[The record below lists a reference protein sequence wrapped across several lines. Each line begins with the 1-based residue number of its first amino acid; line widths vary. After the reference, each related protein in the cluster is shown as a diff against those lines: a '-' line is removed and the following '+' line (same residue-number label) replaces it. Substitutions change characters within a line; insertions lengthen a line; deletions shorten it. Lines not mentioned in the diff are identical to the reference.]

1 MSEKK
6 ASNSLL
12 SVNYLFMLLM
22 NILTNLGFSIFSTTI
37 TAYSVSLGAS
47 LQVAGIVASAF
58 SVAAL
63 IIRPFAGAIFDR
75 SDKKKV
81 FFFSSFLFGAII
93 FAYAFVKQIGFLIV
107 LRVLHGILFGVNT
120 TVMMA
125 LTGTFLPKDRVGEGM
140 GYFSASMLLGQ
151 AIGPTLGV
159 AIQEKLG
166 YMGMYSIIAL
176 AICIPAILI
185 WFLPIVNDNSKKD
198 QPITVTG
205 SRKFDIRN
213 LIEWRFTLYALVCAG
228 FSLYGAMTNSFVL
241 LIGEERN
248 IANISVFF
256 TVSSLALMAVRIA
269 VGKVTDKMPLKI
281 LVDIATIFTVISAV
295 FVAKGSS
302 LVIFLSAAVARAI
315 GQGVGHVSI
324 QSQALKLADADRM
337 GVVSSTLMIGQDIG
351 NIFAPI
357 IGGFIADKFNYEWAF
372 YAGLIIVAV
381 LGIVFHINQSMHKE
395 VEHS

>member
-1 MSEKK
+1 MSVKK
-6 ASNSLL
+6 ASSSLL
-12 SVNYLFMLLM
+12 SINYLFMLLM

-47 LQVAGIVASAF
+47 LQVAGVVASAF
-58 SVAAL
+58 SIAAL
-63 IIRPFAGAIFDR
+63 LIRPFAGAIFDR

-176 AICIPAILI
+176 AISIPAILI
-185 WFLPIVNDNSKKD
+185 WFLPITNENAKKVE
-198 QPITVTG
+198 PV
-205 SRKFDIRN
+205 SENKKFDIRN

-256 TVSSLALMAVRIA
+256 TVSSLALMVVRIV
-269 VGKVTDKMPLKI
+269 VGKITDKMPLKI
-281 LVDIATIFTVISAV
+281 LVDIATIFTVISAL

-302 LVIFLSAAVARAI
+302 LVIFLAAAVARAI
-315 GQGVGHVSI
+315 GQGVGHVSV
-324 QSQALKLADADRM
+324 QSQALKLADAGRM

-357 IGGFIADKFNYEWAF
+357 IGGFVADTLNYEWAF
-372 YAGLIIVAV
+372 YVGLMIVAV